1 MKFFKEKRLIL
12 NMLNKIFM
20 KNIGKVFGLKDYVLT
35 GEEVSD

>member
-1 MKFFKEKRLIL
+1 
-12 NMLNKIFM
+12 MLNKIFM